1 MRPLAEQKQLALHV
15 AAPPALPPLVSDAQ
29 LVRLILVN
37 LIGNG
42 IKYTEQGGVE
52 VSVSHDEGVHRL
64 AVIDSGPGIPADRQ
78 RLIFEPFTQLEPVRH
93 KHTPGVGLGLPL
105 VPRMVAALGGP
116 VELRP
121 DPVSPT
127 EFTAALPPSP
137 PPPPPP

>member
-1 MRPLAEQKQLALHV
+1 SAAWWRRRCAPPRGCSRSSSRSSSTRAPKAGSSSPTSRPLDLGALAADVVEEMRPLAEQKQLALHV
-15 AAPPALPPLVSDAQ
+15 AAPPALPPLLSDAQ

-78 RLIFEPFTQLEPVRH
+78 RVIFEPF
-93 KHTPGVGLGLPL
+93 
-105 VPRMVAALGGP
+105 
-116 VELRP
+116 
-121 DPVSPT
+121 
-127 EFTAALPPSP
+127 
-137 PPPPPP
+137 